1 MFGRTQEIKAEKAEV
16 QVNFKA
22 CQRIQFGGKAKTP
35 FEDYICSMQPTI
47 QKYLGEFYTN
57 KLQAQLSLADLGG
70 ILGFLG
76 QFNEYYPMPEKWPS

>member
-1 MFGRTQEIKAEKAEV
+1 
-16 QVNFKA
+16 
-22 CQRIQFGGKAKTP
+22 
-35 FEDYICSMQPTI
+35 MQPTI